1 MASRNG
7 KKSSGLRML
16 WIPGGRKSHPK
27 GRYDATN
34 KQISYTTRQK
44 KSEVWSLG
52 GSKAQKDLLQADP
65 DTTLLD
71 GPSTS
76 GLSSS
81 LAAATG
87 ATAVAAAAVTN
98 AQCLES
104 HNSPDTT
111 SENLTLY
118 NNQQQ
123 ISPTTTY
130 SSTSTAPLIS
140 PSQSPLELSN
150 YSTPSLINNNNTTPT
165 TPTTTTMPAKSHQ
178 PIPVIVTTTTTAEI
192 MEDTNSLQENRFS
205 LLAGKDIVT
214 NELDIYT
221 LPSPPT
227 TNLNSQEN
235 LNHSSGTTVSQITP
249 SGSPHKL
256 NNGSQNGSVNNSPV
270 KKKQQHRNHNNN
282 QGDVNSIES
291 ITEDTVSEKIPSA
304 NLDWIDAVV
313 QERQDREILAK
324 PKKKKKKKN
333 VKELDQL
340 DGVPMKES
348 STDAAS
354 VKEEDEKVVKCLYYT
369 LMCCDCTIS

>member
-27 GRYDATN
+27 GRFDSTN
-34 KQISYTTRQK
+34 KKISYSTRQK

-52 GSKAQKDLLQADP
+52 GSKAQKDLLEADP
-65 DTTLLD
+65 DISLLD

-76 GLSSS
+76 GLSS
-81 LAAATG
+81 LACATAAATG
-87 ATAVAAAAVTN
+87 ATAVAAATS

-111 SENLTLY
+111 SESSTY
-118 NNQQQ
+118 NHQQQ
-123 ISPTTTY
+123 HSPTTPN

-140 PSQSPLELSN
+140 PPQSPLEQTLQLSN
-150 YSTPSLINNNNTTPT
+150 SNTTQPSIT
-165 TPTTTTMPAKSHQ
+165 SNTTTTMPAKSHQ

-192 MEDTNSLQENRFS
+192 MEENRFS

-227 TNLNSQEN
+227 NDLNSQEN
-235 LNHSSGTTVSQITP
+235 LNNSSGTTVSQITP
-249 SGSPHKL
+249 SGSPHKM
-256 NNGSQNGSVNNSPV
+256 NNGSQNGSVSNTPV
-270 KKKQQHRNHNNN
+270 KKKHQNRNHNNN

-291 ITEDTVSEKIPSA
+291 ITEDTVSEKIPTA

-324 PKKKKKKKN
+324 PKKKKKKKHA
-333 VKELDQL
+333 KELDQL
-340 DGVPMKES
+340 DGVPMKEN
-348 STDAAS
+348 STDAS
-354 VKEEDEKVVKCLYYT
+354 LKDEDDEKVVKCLYYT

>member
-1 MASRNG
+1 MYSVFYKFDNRTQHLI
-7 KKSSGLRML
+7 SLR
-16 WIPGGRKSHPK
+16 
-27 GRYDATN
+27 
-34 KQISYTTRQK
+34 
-44 KSEVWSLG
+44 
-52 GSKAQKDLLQADP
+52 DP